1 MTGLL
6 VDVQRSTV
14 KIVNVSGLQDYYRL
28 IGCTTV
34 DIVNRKIGNKRY
46 EIICDDEGLLTSEPI
61 VSAIDGKLQ
70 PMLVGNLIIAG
81 EADTDGNLT
90 SLKADDLVN
99 LNVNLRYVFSRKKP
113 LGYPV
118 ICWMEY

>member
-34 DIVNRKIGNKRY
+34 DIVNRKIGKKRY
-46 EIICDDEGLLTSEPI
+46 EIICDDEGLLTNEPI

-113 LGYPV
+113 MGYPV